1 MCMHIPAST
10 LNHLEQLLY
19 SALASKLRSPIGCW
33 DCEILFKLSMS
44 MDIYFYVFCK
54 YFTTLSANWK
64 ALKQK
69 FCSALLC
76 VYFPK
81 GSRVTL
87 NFTRL
92 SEKFLVSKII
102 FSVILIVCD
111 VSNSLPVSRWFSDDM
126 LTFIY
131 FYLFDLSWG
140 FNLQGY
146 DISFLITNYHCEEMQ
161 KQKLIDFIVQFMEA
175 RFLFTIAYL
184 TA

>member
-1 MCMHIPAST
+1 
-10 LNHLEQLLY
+10 
-19 SALASKLRSPIGCW
+19 
-33 DCEILFKLSMS
+33 

-64 ALKQK
+64 AFKQK

-102 FSVILIVCD
+102 CSVILIVCD
-111 VSNSLPVSRWFSDDM
+111 VSNSLPVSRWF
-126 LTFIY
+126 
-131 FYLFDLSWG
+131 
-140 FNLQGY
+140 
-146 DISFLITNYHCEEMQ
+146 
-161 KQKLIDFIVQFMEA
+161 
-175 RFLFTIAYL
+175 
-184 TA
+184 